1 MGSEAKRKWLK
12 CQFWVNCSFE
22 LPCHRVTL
30 SGIVVVVELR
40 PQHRAIATLPL
51 MWSGVLQDR
60 GVGEGPGRAG
70 GGRGGVEE
78 KNTYFTAESVSEES
92 AGNGLDCGASIVIV
106 FLCYLLSS
114 CSNVCFYSQ

>member
-1 MGSEAKRKWLK
+1 MSSSYSFRHRGGCRIKTAASSDCNLAVEVVRSAAGS
-12 CQFWVNCSFE
+12 
-22 LPCHRVTL
+22 
-30 SGIVVVVELR
+30 
-40 PQHRAIATLPL
+40 
-51 MWSGVLQDR
+51 R
-60 GVGEGPGRAG
+60 GGGRAG
-70 GGRGGVEE
+70 EGWGWRGGVEE

>member
-12 CQFWVNCSFE
+12 CQFWVNCSFK

-40 PQHRAIATLPL
+40 PLHRAIATLPL
-51 MWSGVLQDR
+51 KWSGVLQDR

-70 GGRGGVEE
+70 VGGAVWKRKTLISRRKAFQKSRPVMDW
-78 KNTYFTAESVSEES
+78 TAVHP
-92 AGNGLDCGASIVIV
+92 
-106 FLCYLLSS
+106 
-114 CSNVCFYSQ
+114 